1 MVDRIN
7 FGKLTDVVEL
17 PDLIEIQT
25 RSYLEFLQ
33 MDVAPTKRRL
43 VGLQA
48 VFKEVF
54 PIESYDGNCS
64 LDFVKYEITPPKQT
78 AFASL
83 KEGESH
89 TAALHVTFRL
99 RNQQEVREE
108 TVFMGEVPLITEQG
122 TFIINGAER
131 VIVSQLHRSPGICFE
146 QTLHANGTLL
156 HSFRVI
162 PDRGSWVEVQFDTS
176 DMLNIYL
183 DRKKRRRKFLATT
196 FLRALGYGT
205 DEELLGLFYKIEKL
219 DVAKPRAEQLDNRVF
234 LADVLDDTRVIV
246 KKFEPVTRD
255 MLNEVKSAGIAT
267 VDVVDV
273 TWDEGLLLK
282 SMRKDQTAST
292 DDALKD

>member
-7 FGKLTDVVEL
+7 FGQLSDVVEL

-33 MDVAPTKRRL
+33 MDVAPNKRKS

-54 PIESYDGNCS
+54 PIESYDGHCT
-64 LDFVKYEITPPKQT
+64 LDFVKYEVTPPKQP
-78 AFASL
+78 AFESL

-99 RNQQEVREE
+99 KNQAEVREE

-146 QTLHANGTLL
+146 QSVHANGTLL
-156 HSFRVI
+156 HSFRII

-176 DMLNIYL
+176 DLLNI
-183 DRKKRRRKFLATT
+183 
-196 FLRALGYGT
+196 
-205 DEELLGLFYKIEKL
+205 
-219 DVAKPRAEQLDNRVF
+219 
-234 LADVLDDTRVIV
+234 
-246 KKFEPVTRD
+246 
-255 MLNEVKSAGIAT
+255 
-267 VDVVDV
+267 
-273 TWDEGLLLK
+273 
-282 SMRKDQTAST
+282 
-292 DDALKD
+292 